1 MWRGVMRRG
10 PDGAIYKTSAWRKQ
24 SEAHAERVSLVVD
37 GQRRETK
44 EGEGGKPLR
53 YLKLVKIQKKVNTC
67 ILKN

>member
-1 MWRGVMRRG
+1 MVLMQPSIKLHPENEQSRSPCR
-10 PDGAIYKTSAWRKQ
+10 KSTSGGW
-24 SEAHAERVSLVVD
+24 VD

-44 EGEGGKPLR
+44 EGEGGKPLK

>member
-1 MWRGVMRRG
+1 ME
-10 PDGAIYKTSAWRKQ
+10 PSIKPQPEEHSH
-24 SEAHAERVSLVVD
+24 EAHAERVSLVVD

>member
-1 MWRGVMRRG
+1 MELSIKLQ
-10 PDGAIYKTSAWRKQ
+10 PEKISH
-24 SEAHAERVSLVVD
+24 EAHAERVNLVVD